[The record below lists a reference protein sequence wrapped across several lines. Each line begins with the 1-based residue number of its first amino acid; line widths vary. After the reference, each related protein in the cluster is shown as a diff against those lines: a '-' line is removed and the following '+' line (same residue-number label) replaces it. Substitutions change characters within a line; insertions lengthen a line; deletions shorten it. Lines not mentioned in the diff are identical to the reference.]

1 MNLFLSVQLSRDV
14 QNPTEAGSGGAS
26 AAEQRPAAL
35 SEESLVSVFTSK
47 DVLIEALRRGAVPPP
62 PPSGSESRPC
72 QVALGTLLPEQ
83 HFWGCVCWVVLT
95 AFGGKPSVA
104 DNPQALI
111 GLQCEHIGIQ
121 QTFVWFACCSFAN
134 YLISGR
140 GGGGH
145 HQALN
150 RVNTDV

>member
-47 DVLIEALRRGAVPPP
+47 DVLIEALRRGAVPP